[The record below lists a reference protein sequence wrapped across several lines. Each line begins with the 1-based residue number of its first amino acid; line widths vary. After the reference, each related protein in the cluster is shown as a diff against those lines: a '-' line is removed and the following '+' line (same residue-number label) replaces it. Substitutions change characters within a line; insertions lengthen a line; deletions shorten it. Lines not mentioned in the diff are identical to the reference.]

1 MNNATISDET
11 LILIT
16 TAIIMGTLTRLIT
29 LKLDYRQY
37 PSYPNGYFTHCVLG
51 FIAAAIGAVAMPAIK
66 TKNFVAMTFLT
77 IAIQQF
83 RDVRRA
89 ERESLVSLEN
99 TEFTVRGDAYIDGIS
114 KTFES
119 RNYMVLMVSL
129 VTGIVMQLLEDHSIP
144 MQVGA
149 GVLAGSITFTFLRI
163 FTRGQTVGQVADV
176 AIGKVEVKGAE
187 LFVDDIYVC
196 NTLGTEN
203 AHKMMAEEGMAAVIT
218 PKEQHYRITLDNFGQ
233 RQAILFE
240 VCRALGVKR
249 YHFTRKEYKEGKIG
263 VAIVPIIR
271 DEMFMM
277 QVIKETP
284 LLENVTKYHGIM
296 KHKYI
301 SKGE

>member
-1 MNNATISDET
+1 MNSGSISDET

-16 TAIIMGTLTRLIT
+16 TAMMMGTLTRVIT

-51 FIAAAIGAVAMPAIK
+51 FIAAAIGAVAMPALK
-66 TKNFVAMTFLT
+66 SKNFIAITFLT

-89 ERESLVSLEN
+89 ERESLTSLEN

-129 VTGIVMQLLEDHSIP
+129 ITGIMMQLLEERAIVI
-144 MQVGA
+144 QIIA
-149 GVLAGSITFTFLRI
+149 GIIAGSIAFVVLRI
-163 FTRGQTVGQVADV
+163 FTKGQNVGEVADIT
-176 AIGKVEVKGAE
+176 IGKVEVKGSE
-187 LFVDDIYVC
+187 LFVDGIYVA

-203 AHKMMAEEGMAAVIT
+203 ARKMMEEQGMAAVIT

-249 YHFTRKEYKEGKIG
+249 YHFTRKEYVEGKIV
-263 VAIVPIIR
+263 VALVPIIR
-271 DEMFMM
+271 DEHFMV

-296 KHKYI
+296 KHKYQP
-301 SKGE
+301 

>member
-1 MNNATISDET
+1 MTHATISDET

-16 TAIIMGTLTRLIT
+16 TAIIMGTLTRLVT

-37 PSYPNGYFTHCVLG
+37 PSYPNGYFTHFVLG

-66 TKNFVAMTFLT
+66 SKNFVAMTFLT

-129 VTGIVMQLLEDHSIP
+129 VTGIVMQLLEDESIAI
-144 MQVGA
+144 QIGA
-149 GVLAGSITFTFLRI
+149 GVLAGIITFIGLRL
-163 FTRGQTVGQVADV
+163 FTRGHTVGEVADV
-176 AIGKVEVKGAE
+176 AIGKVEVRGAE

-203 AHKMMAEEGMAAVIT
+203 AHKMMKEEGMAAVIT
-218 PKEQHYRITLDNFGQ
+218 PKEQYYRITLDNFGQ

-249 YHFTRKEYKEGKIG
+249 YHFTRKEYKEGKIV

-271 DEMFMM
+271 DEAFMM

-284 LLENVTKYHGIM
+284 LLENVTKCHGIM
-296 KHKYI
+296 KHKYTH
-301 SKGE
+301 KGE

>member
-1 MNNATISDET
+1 MNGGLISDET

-16 TAIIMGTLTRLIT
+16 TAIIMGTLTRVIT

-37 PSYPNGYFTHCVLG
+37 PSYPNGYFTHFVLG
-51 FIAAAIGAVAMPAIK
+51 FIAAAIGGVAMPALK
-66 TKNFVAMTFLT
+66 SKNFIAMTFLT

-89 ERESLVSLEN
+89 ERESLASLEN

-119 RNYMVLMVSL
+119 RNYMVLMVAL
-129 VTGIVMQLLEDHSIP
+129 ITGIVMQFLEDRTISI
-144 MQVGA
+144 QIIA
-149 GVLAGSITFTFLRI
+149 GIIAGSIAFIVLRI
-163 FTRGQTVGQVADV
+163 FTKGQNVGEVAEV
-176 AIGKVEVKGAE
+176 AIGKVEVKGTE
-187 LFVDDIYVC
+187 LFVDGIYVA

-203 AHKMMAEEGMAAVIT
+203 ARKMMQEQGIAAVIT

-249 YHFTRKEYKEGKIG
+249 YHFTRKEYREGKII
-263 VAIVPIIR
+263 VALVPIIR
-271 DEMFMM
+271 DEHFML

-284 LLENVTKYHGIM
+284 LLENVTKYHRIM
-296 KHKYI
+296 KHKYQH
-301 SKGE
+301 